1 MYRYVLLALVLC
13 LAVAGAG
20 VVLARPPTP
29 ALASPVVF
37 EVTPSRVYNTTA
49 SEVTIKGVGFVATP
63 VVTLRL
69 GDLSPI
75 VLSQVTF
82 VNYSTLTVTVPAE
95 TPEGAYVVSVY
106 NPDGAGF
113 QTGPAG
119 LTVVRPGD
127 RRMRGWAATTLLP
140 GGRSGFAAVATAGNV
155 YVIGGFL
162 SGTADRGVLRATIG
176 PDGQLGPWQ
185 SMSQLTTARG
195 GSVAV
200 VGGEY
205 LYAAGGAVA
214 VGIPT
219 ERGIER
225 ARIGADGAPGPWEVI
240 GELPGVRYRAAGIVV
255 GDYFFIMDGITTS
268 LDTSG
273 DTIRARIAPDGTPG
287 PWTPVAPTRGRSTS
301 AASAGSAI
309 YVLNDDGTI
318 ERTRMNLDGSL
329 EAWITVDPTRV
340 NHRGGALAVFQ
351 GSLVVL
357 GGAGGTFPNTYSLT
371 SVERADIRSDGSL
384 GPWTPAPSLL
394 MSRSDFPAVTWDQ
407 WIYALGGTETP
418 FPGDQAVEFSGP
430 GLLPR
435 LYMPLVAR
443 DWLS

>member
-1 MYRYVLLALVLC
+1 MYRYVILALVLS

-20 VVLARPPTP
+20 LASAQPPTP
-29 ALASPVVF
+29 VLAGPVVF
-37 EVTPSRVYNTTA
+37 EVTPSRVYNTAA

-63 VVTLRL
+63 VVTLTL
-69 GDLSPI
+69 GDLPAI

-82 VNYSTLTVTVPAE
+82 VNYTTLTVTVPAD
-95 TPEGAYVVSVY
+95 TSEGAYIVTVY
-106 NPDGAGF
+106 NPDGASY

-127 RRMRGWAATTLLP
+127 LRMRGWAATTPLP
-140 GGRSGFAAVATAGNV
+140 GGRSGFAAVATAGSV
-155 YVIGGFL
+155 YMIGGFFW
-162 SGTADRGVLRATIG
+162 SGADEGVMQATIG

-185 SMSQLTTARG
+185 NTSRLTTARG
-195 GSVAV
+195 GCVAV

-205 LYAAGGAVA
+205 LYAAGGAIA

-225 ARIGADGAPGPWEVI
+225 ARVAPDGTPGPWELI
-240 GELPGVRYRAAGIVV
+240 GQLPEVRYRSAGVVV
-255 GDYFFIMDGITTS
+255 GDYFFIMDSFTYIDGS
-268 LDTSG
+268 R
-273 DTIRARIAPDGTPG
+273 DTIRARIAPDGTLG
-287 PWTPVAPTRGRSTS
+287 PWVPVAPTRGRSTA
-301 AASAGSAI
+301 AASTGSSI

-318 ERTRMNLDGSL
+318 ERTRMNPDGSL
-329 EAWITVDPTRV
+329 EPWIAVAPTRI

-357 GGAGGTFPNTYSLT
+357 GGSGGPPPNTYNLT

-394 MSRSDFPAVTWDQ
+394 MSRSGFPAVTWNR
-407 WIYALGGTETP
+407 WLYVLGGTGTP
-418 FPGDQAVEFSGP
+418 FPGDQPVEFSGSALP
-430 GLLPR
+430 PR
-435 LYMPLVAR
+435 LYMPLIGR
-443 DWLS
+443 DW